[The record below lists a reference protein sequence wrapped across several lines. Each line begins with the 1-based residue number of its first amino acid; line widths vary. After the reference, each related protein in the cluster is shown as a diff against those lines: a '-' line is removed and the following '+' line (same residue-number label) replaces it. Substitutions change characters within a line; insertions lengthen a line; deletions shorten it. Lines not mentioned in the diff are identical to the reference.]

1 MVALARALLRSGGFA
16 EDLAQES
23 LLTAH
28 RHWGRVSAYDDP
40 GAWVRR
46 VLINR
51 ATSMQRRLSAE
62 WRAVHRLGGRADER
76 TVPDLTPE
84 TTEVWDE
91 VRKLPR
97 RQAQAIALHYVDQ
110 LSVEEIGQVMGCSS
124 GAVKSHLHRARA
136 RLSERLQTWDEEAI

>member
-1 MVALARALLRSGGFA
+1 
-16 EDLAQES
+16 
-23 LLTAH
+23 
-28 RHWGRVSAYDDP
+28 
-40 GAWVRR
+40 
-46 VLINR
+46 
-51 ATSMQRRLSAE
+51 MQRRLSAE